1 LTALSVASFAQDDDL
16 DAWLNELGDT
26 GDDAALLAED
36 AGEAVADAAAGAADA
51 AADPFEELGAE
62 AGDALDDAADAFAG
76 AADDAADAFGG
87 FAEDAADGFAEAAD
101 DAADAFA
108 DPFADAGDALADGFA
123 DAGDAAADAFEDAGD
138 ALADDFA
145 DAGDA
150 VADTL
155 DDAADAFAGAAD
167 DAADAFADAGEE
179 LADGFDGEFADEEA
193 AAPAA
198 VADADEMSATDFAK
212 IAKAE
217 ELRRS
222 AAAAKGQQ
230 SVQQAYKALDAGKPA
245 EAERLFNDALA
256 SIPNR
261 PQSKELLDS
270 ARFGLAESKYRQARA
285 ALEAKDLEGAR
296 DLIDSALAIDS
307 THRDAKR
314 LEAKVGEAEKEAAK
328 YRPPARRDE
337 VASKK
342 DEINALYE
350 EGRQWFAV
358 RDYEEARRCFAEVIA
373 RDPYHKSAVRY
384 LGKIETARKE
394 MGMLAQE
401 TSRESMLADVAEAW
415 KIPVG
420 SRMTAPA
427 SAPVTKGIKK
437 QSPSD
442 ALVEK
447 MQTLVIP
454 KLEFRQAAIA
464 DVVDFLVKASAENDP
479 EGEGV
484 NIILKGIDTT
494 TSSSAPAAASSGDDW
509 GDDGWGDEGT
519 DDAFGA
525 SGSGSPDGIT
535 LNLRR
540 ISVFDAI
547 KYITE
552 VAGLKYR
559 IEDRAVIITSL
570 DAPTGSLLTRIY
582 PVEPSIIESVVER
595 EESDR
600 DNNDFVG
607 MASAKVT
614 KTPIQQFFEGAGV
627 PFPAGAKCQYRNSR
641 LIVRNTA
648 DNLEIFERILQ
659 EFNVVPSQIEIEA
672 RFIEVDQTDLDELGL
687 QWILNDNWEIAHQK
701 HGNGRIQMNAN
712 SAGATQGLRFFGTSG
727 TDGAISPMTAASV
740 AAANSG
746 ASLLGNI
753 LSFSGVLTN
762 PEATLVIQALS
773 QHGGSDL
780 LSAPRVTARSE
791 EPAMIQVV
799 KEIIYPTEF
808 SVTQPSVDSD
818 GHVTMGPIAEPGSFT
833 TRATGVILSVTPTV
847 GPDGYTIEL
856 VLAPECCELV
866 DWIQYGSEIQ
876 IPVIGEG
883 DSASDAIYQVWS
895 YNMPAPV
902 FTSRNVT
909 TKISVWDG
917 HTVVLGGLI
926 REELVTIKDKIPIL
940 GDIPLL
946 GRLFRSEGQSSRK
959 KNLLIF
965 VTARLVDPSGRPIH
979 AEGTLPGQGVTSG
992 DDSDGDNA
1000 SDSAE

>member
-1 LTALSVASFAQDDDL
+1 MKRIILVTCAVLTAVSVASFAQDELDD
-16 DAWLNELGDT
+16 WLNEFGDT

-36 AGEAVADAAAGAADA
+36 AGSAVADAGDA
-51 AADPFEELGAE
+51 LADPFEELAADAGDAVADAADDFADAAGDAADAFADSFADSFAD
-62 AGDALDDAADAFAG
+62 AGDALADGFEDATDAFAGATDAADDFADDVADAADAFAG
-76 AADDAADAFGG
+76 AADD
-87 FAEDAADGFAEAAD
+87 FAT
-101 DAADAFA
+101 DAADAADDFA
-108 DPFADAGDALADGFA
+108 DDAGDAL
-123 DAGDAAADAFEDAGD
+123 E
-138 ALADDFA
+138 DFA
-145 DAGDA
+145 DGSA
-150 VADTL
+150 
-155 DDAADAFAGAAD
+155 AGAAD
-167 DAADAFADAGEE
+167 AVDAAEE
-179 LADGFDGEFADEEA
+179 MAT
-193 AAPAA
+193 
-198 VADADEMSATDFAK
+198 TDFGK

-217 ELRRS
+217 ELRRQS
-222 AAAAKGQQ
+222 AAAKGAQNV
-230 SVQQAYKALDAGKPA
+230 SQAYKALKAGKPA

-256 SIPNR
+256 TIPNR
-261 PQSKELLDS
+261 AQSKELLDS
-270 ARFGLAESKYRQARA
+270 AKWGLAESKYLQARS
-285 ALEAKDLEGAR
+285 ALEAKDLEDAR
-296 DLIDSALAIDS
+296 TLIDSALSIDP
-307 THRDAKR
+307 THKDAKR
-314 LEAKVGEAEKEAAK
+314 LEAKLAEAEAESAK

-337 VASKK
+337 VAAKQA
-342 DEINALYE
+342 EINSLYE

-358 RDYEEARRCFAEVIA
+358 RDYEQARRCFLEVLA

-384 LGKIETARKE
+384 LGKIETVRKE
-394 MGMLAQE
+394 MGVLAQK
-401 TSRESMLADVAEAW
+401 TSRESMIANVAEAW
-415 KIPVG
+415 KIPV
-420 SRMTAPA
+420 STKMIAPDA
-427 SAPVTKGIKK
+427 APISKGIKK
-437 QSPSD
+437 QSPSE

-447 MQTLVIP
+447 MQSLIIP

-484 NIILKGIDTT
+484 NIILKGIDSTT
-494 TSSSAPAAASSGDDW
+494 TASAPAAASSGDDW
-509 GDDGWGDEGT
+509 GDDWGDDGAS
-519 DDAFGA
+519 DAFASAGA
-525 SGSGSPDGIT
+525 GSPDGIT

-540 ISVFDAI
+540 ISVFEAI

-595 EESDR
+595 EEADR
-600 DNNDFVG
+600 DNGDYMG

-672 RFIEVDQTDLDELGL
+672 RFIEVNQTDLDELGL

-701 HGNGRIQMNAN
+701 SGNGRIQMNAN
-712 SAGATQGLRFFGTSG
+712 SSGATQGLRFFGTGG
-727 TDGAISPMTAASV
+727 TDGAIAPMTAA
-740 AAANSG
+740 AAASSTAG
-746 ASLLGNI
+746 SSLLGNI

-818 GHVTMGPIAEPGSFT
+818 GNVTMGPIAEPGSFT

-866 DWIQYGSEIQ
+866 DWIQYGSEIK

-883 DSASDAIYQVWS
+883 DSASDAIYQTWS

-926 REELVTIKDKIPIL
+926 REELITIKDKVPIL
-940 GDIPLL
+940 GDIPLI
-946 GRLFRSEGQSSRK
+946 GRLFRSEGQQSVK

-992 DDSDGDNA
+992 EDSDMDGDDSV
-1000 SDSAE
+1000 E